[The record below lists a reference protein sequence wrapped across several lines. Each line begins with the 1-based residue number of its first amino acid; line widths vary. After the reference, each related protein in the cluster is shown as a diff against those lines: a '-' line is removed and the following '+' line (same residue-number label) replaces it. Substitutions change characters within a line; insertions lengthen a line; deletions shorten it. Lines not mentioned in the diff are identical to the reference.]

1 MIALWTATLAVGLT
15 ALALGLVGLVSGRI
29 DRRVLTNRRRLTVLA
44 AVGLLLVFAGSAPP
58 TRGAASQTAL
68 PDDTRSV
75 PIRTL
80 LEQLETRAVLRS
92 DTDVLPE
99 QQAAYEAWERQVV
112 AGYEKAE
119 QSLAAV
125 PNVMNALHENQ
136 LDRFTAW
143 VHLARLK
150 QDTNQVRLAV
160 DAVVPPAVLDLAMKR
175 RLQDALDGLNESL
188 QHRRRYIAHLQHHV
202 RTLAPEELERAA
214 DELELGWTALFGAAM
229 EMTWVKGR
237 LGLLRETPAA
247 TATSTDRPDGWSSV
261 AAGPIVH

>member
-80 LEQLETRAVLRS
+80 LEQLGTRAVLRS

-160 DAVVPPAVLDLAMKR
+160 DAVDAAR
-175 RLQDALDGLNESL
+175 RPGPGHES
-188 QHRRRYIAHLQHHV
+188 AGF
-202 RTLAPEELERAA
+202 RTP
-214 DELELGWTALFGAAM
+214 WTGSTKACSIG
-229 EMTWVKGR
+229 G
-237 LGLLRETPAA
+237 
-247 TATSTDRPDGWSSV
+247 ATSPTSSTTCGLWPRKSSNGPRTSWNW
-261 AAGPIVH
+261 AGQPCSAPRWK